1 MGYFAIMVKN
11 TDTISNLVLRR
22 WHDGVK
28 LVRSK
33 ECDALND
40 AESPFALR
48 EILNF
53 PCSVYFD
60 NYDHK
65 AEIVNETCA
74 KICGFESTQDAIG
87 RSVFDFSTKKTA
99 MRSVINQKEILTTK
113 KKKIIE
119 DFLIRKDDVPITF
132 VGLSFPWYSEENKII
147 GIFGCSIVLNHHSVA
162 QSITKLY
169 QLGLLS
175 NEPLMPLTTSHIHH
189 NYFTR
194 REIQCIQHIM
204 AGNSPKAIGKI
215 LSLSHRTIEHYIANI
230 KSKIGVSTNAQMMVK
245 FNDYFNNE

>member
-1 MGYFAIMVKN
+1 MVKN
-11 TDTISNLVLRR
+11 TDTSSNLVLRR
-22 WHDGVK
+22 WHDGVM
-28 LVRSK
+28 LVRPK
-33 ECDALND
+33 KCDALND
-40 AESPFALR
+40 VESPFALR

-99 MRSVINQKEILTTK
+99 MRSVINQKEILATK

-162 QSITKLY
+162 QSITTLY

-204 AGNSPKAIGKI
+204 AGNSPKAISKI
-215 LSLSHRTIEHYIANI
+215 LNLSHRTIEHYIANI

-245 FNDYFNNE
+245 FNDYFNR